1 MSDKQPSKTGRGSN
15 LPNGPGH
22 GRPKGVPNKNTKALK
37 DMILGAL
44 EAGGGQKW
52 LLAQMEAN
60 PVAFMGLVGKVLPSE
75 LRVGNP
81 DGSPFTP
88 DTARRMVGLQEG
100 DE

>member
-1 MSDKQPSKTGRGSN
+1 MSTVHPKNTGRF
-15 LPNGPGH
+15 GPGNP
-22 GRPKGVPNKNTKALK
+22 GKPKGAANKNTKALK

-44 EAGGGQKW
+44 AEGGGQAW

-88 DTARRMVGLQEG
+88 ETAKRMVGLQEN
-100 DE
+100 E